1 MLLPEKQNLK
11 NLNRVILAVIAIL
24 SILSLIMI
32 YSATSTSDA
41 TGFKNNFFLKQ
52 AIWVIISFAMLI
64 LVSNVSYEIWI
75 GLSPWMYYMTIGLLL
90 ILLLIGKNVFG
101 SVRWFHLGPIA
112 FQPSEFAKASLV
124 LMLTKFISDNKGKID
139 LLEGM
144 GKTFV
149 IIGVPM
155 SLILLQPD
163 LGTTLIFI
171 PMVFFMLFISGMK
184 KRYLLSTF
192 GLLAAIAPIF
202 YFFLMK
208 DYQKKRI
215 TSFLNPESDPLGSGY
230 SLIQSKIAVGSG
242 GFFGKGLFKGTQ
254 SQLNFIPEHHTD
266 FIFSVIGE
274 ELGFA
279 GAVVILFLYY
289 MLIMEGIKIAIYAK
303 DRTSTILATGIVSIF
318 ITQVFVNIGM
328 TLGILPVV
336 GVPLPFLSYGGSSL
350 LFSMF
355 LAGIL
360 LNIHRSIKKFST

>member
-1 MLLPEKQNLK
+1 MQLLEKQRLK
-11 NLNRVILAVIAIL
+11 SLNKIILIVIAVL
-24 SILSLIMI
+24 SVLSLVMI
-32 YSATSTSDA
+32 YSATSTVEA
-41 TGFKNNFFLKQ
+41 TGFKNNFFVKQ
-52 AIWVIISFAMLI
+52 AIWVVISFFMLI
-64 LVSNVSYEIWI
+64 IVSTISYEVWI
-75 GLSPWMYYMTIGLLL
+75 GLSPWMYYITVGLLL
-90 ILLLIGKNVFG
+90 ILLLVGKNVFG

-112 FQPSEFAKASLV
+112 FQPSEFVKASLV
-124 LMLTKFISDNKGKID
+124 LMLTKFIADNKGKID

-144 GKTFV
+144 GKTF
-149 IIGVPM
+149 ILIGIPM

-171 PMVFFMLFISGMK
+171 PMIFFMLFISGMK
-184 KRYLLSTF
+184 KRYLITTF
-192 GLLAAIAPIF
+192 ALLAALAPIF

-208 DYQKKRI
+208 DYQRKRI
-215 TSFLNPESDPLGSGY
+215 TSFLNPEGDPLGSGY

-274 ELGFA
+274 ELGFL
-279 GAVVILFLYY
+279 GAVIILFLYY
-289 MLIMEGIKIAIYAK
+289 LLIMEGIKIAIYSK

-360 LNIHRSIKKFST
+360 LNINLSIKKFSA